1 MSLVKAGKSQKKKA
15 TAESDIKRK
24 FHHCWQQIAR
34 LEKKLAAQQE
44 ERQVLVARFEKEVRP
59 LEEAQ
64 FESSYR
70 KAEQLLGF
78 YQKKSLNNWQ
88 REELRDWLESEF
100 NFLLSHPFRTGLD
113 PELLYQRFHEHAMS
127 QHSDEELG
135 SEENLEQA
143 REMLGSMFGPDLEL
157 SDEQIIAGMRDPE
170 IFQTLI
176 KEHLARQQEEELAK
190 SEDDDEDFSFFDD
203 PVDDPIKELLNPNT
217 DISLSGMKSL
227 YKKLALALHPD
238 REQDEEKKGI
248 RAQQMSQLL
257 TAWEQKDIYTLL
269 NLADQHLDDQQ
280 SPLTDQNLLQLLPL
294 LWLKRRELQNQ
305 LDDLTEG
312 NDIGSIIY
320 HNFKGR
326 TKRATEQNFTTHIAE
341 LKESLRLDAKMLKEV
356 TTLKALKPCLVAR
369 WEMRMEE
376 EFSPFDLFDD
386 DLFLDEDK
394 Y

>member
-34 LEKKLAAQQE
+34 LEKKLVAGQE
-44 ERQVLVARFEKEVRP
+44 ERQILVARFEQEVRP

-70 KAEQLLGF
+70 KAEHLLGF

-113 PELLYQRFHEHAMS
+113 PELLYQRFHEQTMS
-127 QHSDEELG
+127 RHSDEELG
-135 SEENLEQA
+135 SEENLVQA
-143 REMLGSMFGPDLEL
+143 REMLCNLLGSDLDL
-157 SDEQIIAGMRDPE
+157 SDEQLIACIRDPAL
-170 IFQTLI
+170 FQQLAQ
-176 KEHLARQQEEELAK
+176 EHQARQNAETLSD
-190 SEDDDEDFSFFDD
+190 SEDDDGDFSGFDD
-203 PVDDPIKELLNPNT
+203 PIAELFGSSPNT

>member
-305 LDDLTEG
+305 LDGLTQS

>member
-44 ERQVLVARFEKEVRP
+44 ERQMLVARFEQEVRP

-88 REELRDWLESEF
+88 REELHDWLENEF

-113 PELLYQRFHEHAMS
+113 PELLYQRFHEQTMS
-127 QHSDEELG
+127 RHSDEELG

-176 KEHLARQQEEELAK
+176 KEHLARQQEEELAEN
-190 SEDDDEDFSFFDD
+190 EDDDEDFSFFDD

-238 REQDEEKKGI
+238 REQDVEKKGI

-305 LDDLTEG
+305 LDGIMD

-320 HNFKGR
+320 RKFKGR
-326 TKRATEQNFTTHIAE
+326 TKRAIEQNFATHIAE

>member
-1 MSLVKAGKSQKKKA
+1 VSLVKAGKSQKKKA

-44 ERQVLVARFEKEVRP
+44 ERQILVARFEQEVRP

-70 KAEQLLGF
+70 KAEHLLGF
-78 YQKKSLNNWQ
+78 YQKKSLNKWQ

-113 PELLYQRFHEHAMS
+113 PELLYQRFHEQTMS
-127 QHSDEELG
+127 RHSDEELG
-135 SEENLEQA
+135 SEENLVQA
-143 REMLGSMFGPDLEL
+143 REMLCNLLGSDLDL
-157 SDEQIIAGMRDPE
+157 SDEQLIACIRDPAL
-170 IFQTLI
+170 FQQLAQ
-176 KEHLARQQEEELAK
+176 EHQARQNAETLSD
-190 SEDDDEDFSFFDD
+190 SEDDDGDFSGFDD
-203 PVDDPIKELLNPNT
+203 PIAELFGSSPNT